1 MYGIFTN
8 IYPINHPNVGKYTI
22 HGAYGIYKRE
32 GTTNKTITGFSQWEI
47 HTGLELSTI
56 DSTDHGDFILALNSY
71 GFFSRSIQWP
81 FQEPKLEVPTIYKA
95 YIRPM

>member
-8 IYPINHPNVGKYTI
+8 NYPINHQNVGKYTI

-47 HTGLELSTI
+47 HTGLELSPI

-71 GFFSRSIQWP
+71 GFFRGKFNGHFRSLNWRYLP
-81 FQEPKLEVPTIYKA
+81 
-95 YIRPM
+95 YIRPI